1 MGEQNM
7 NKQLLKLMTQFTE
20 SQQEK
25 ANALLASQ
33 KDKHLTDYKIL
44 ELAFEDDLVHL
55 ESQEVSDFYGAENV
69 NYLTEVDEV
78 IARIIVTLSHKTNTD
93 VRAGYESSLVLDKS
107 QPELTYLAK
116 ITEEYVMS

>member
-7 NKQLLKLMTQFTE
+7 NKQLRKLMTHFTE

-33 KDKHLTDYKIL
+33 KDKHLTNYKIL
-44 ELAFEDDLVHL
+44 ELAFGDDLVHL
-55 ESQEVSDFYGAENV
+55 ENQDVSDFYGAENV

-78 IARIIVTLSHKTNTD
+78 IARIIVTLSQKTNTD

-116 ITEEYVMS
+116 ITEEYMMS

>member
-1 MGEQNM
+1 M

-25 ANALLASQ
+25 ANAILASQ
-33 KDKHLTDYKIL
+33 KDKHLTNYKIL
-44 ELAFEDDLVHL
+44 ELAFGDDLVRL
-55 ESQEVSDFYGAENV
+55 GNQEISDFYGAENT

-78 IARIIVTLSHKTNTD
+78 IARIIVTLSQKTNTD

-116 ITEEYVMS
+116 ITEEYMRG

>member
-1 MGEQNM
+1 M

-25 ANALLASQ
+25 ANTILASQ
-33 KDKHLTDYKIL
+33 KGKHLTDYKIL
-44 ELAFEDDLVHL
+44 ELAFGDDLVHL
-55 ESQEVSDFYGAENV
+55 ESQEISDFYGAENI

-78 IARIIVTLSHKTNTD
+78 IARIIVTLSQKTNTD

-116 ITEEYVMS
+116 LTEEYVMSN